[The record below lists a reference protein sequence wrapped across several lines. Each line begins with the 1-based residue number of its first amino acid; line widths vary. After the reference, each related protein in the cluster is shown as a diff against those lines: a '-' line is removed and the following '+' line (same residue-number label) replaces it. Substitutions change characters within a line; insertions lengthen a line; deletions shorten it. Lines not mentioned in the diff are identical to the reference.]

1 MAEVIYTGQSKCWV
15 LCVVEVIYTGQS
27 KCQVLCVVEVVY
39 TGQASLLCS
48 VCGGGSLHWSVFSV
62 GFCVWWR

>member
-27 KCQVLCVVEVVY
+27 KCRVLCVVEVVY
-39 TGQASLLCS
+39 TGQASVLGTVGS
-48 VCGGGSLHWSVFSV
+48 GGSLHRSVFSP
-62 GFCVWWR
+62 GFCG